1 MKLFNFS
8 TSILFQWV
16 RYLSIYKIVN
26 LIKLRISYLFS
37 RLGFQPIWNIYPHFI
52 SIETTNFC
60 NLHCPEC
67 PVGSRNESKT
77 TKSSFDFALY
87 KRLITE
93 LKPSLQHVML
103 YFQGEPFL
111 NTHLMEFIRHAHDAN
126 IYTSVSTNGQFLN
139 EKTAKEIVMSGLDK
153 LIVSMDGTTQEV
165 YQTYRVGGSLLKA
178 IDGVK
183 YLVEWKK
190 ELKSK
195 TPMIEIQFLVL
206 KTNEHQMNDMREL
219 SKSMKVD
226 RLSFKSAQLYDFENG
241 NELLTTKKNF
251 SRYMETKEGT
261 FIIKG
266 QQPNRCW
273 RLWSGA
279 VINVTGEVLPCCF
292 DKGSEYT
299 FGNINDR
306 SFSECWQ
313 GSKAHDFR
321 QRIITNRKQ
330 FDMCRNCW

>member
-1 MKLFNFS
+1 
-8 TSILFQWV
+8 
-16 RYLSIYKIVN
+16 
-26 LIKLRISYLFS
+26 
-37 RLGFQPIWNIYPHFI
+37 
-52 SIETTNFC
+52 
-60 NLHCPEC
+60 
-67 PVGSRNESKT
+67 
-77 TKSSFDFALY
+77 
-87 KRLITE
+87 
-93 LKPSLQHVML
+93 
-103 YFQGEPFL
+103 
-111 NTHLMEFIRHAHDAN
+111 
-126 IYTSVSTNGQFLN
+126 
-139 EKTAKEIVMSGLDK
+139 
-153 LIVSMDGTTQEV
+153 
-165 YQTYRVGGSLLKA
+165 
-178 IDGVK
+178 
-183 YLVEWKK
+183 
-190 ELKSK
+190 
-195 TPMIEIQFLVL
+195 
-206 KTNEHQMNDMREL
+206 
-219 SKSMKVD
+219 MKVD

-273 RLWSGA
+273 RLWNGA

-292 DKGSEYT
+292 DKGSEYS